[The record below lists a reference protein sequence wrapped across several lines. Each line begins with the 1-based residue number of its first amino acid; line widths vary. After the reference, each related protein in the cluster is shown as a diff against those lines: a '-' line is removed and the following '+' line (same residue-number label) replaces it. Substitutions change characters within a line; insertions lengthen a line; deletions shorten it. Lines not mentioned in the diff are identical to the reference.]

1 MIQIISEVVK
11 SVEEE
16 FEVLASESVQLTK
29 VVNNNNKHIKNVHF
43 VSSNIVEMISKLE
56 NEMNGIQKVYGKI
69 ESLAAISEENSAAS
83 EEVSAAVATY
93 NIKLQDMMDKI
104 GEFKKLTHNFTE
116 DINKYR
122 T

>member
-1 MIQIISEVVK
+1 
-11 SVEEE
+11 
-16 FEVLASESVQLTK
+16 
-29 VVNNNNKHIKNVHF
+29 
-43 VSSNIVEMISKLE
+43 
-56 NEMNGIQKVYGKI
+56 MNGIQQVYGKI

-104 GEFKKLTHNFTE
+104 GEFKKLTQNFTE

>member
-1 MIQIISEVVK
+1 M
-11 SVEEE
+11 
-16 FEVLASESVQLTK
+16 
-29 VVNNNNKHIKNVHF
+29 HY

-56 NEMNGIQKVYGKI
+56 NEMNGIQQVYGKI

-104 GEFKKLTHNFTE
+104 GEFKKLTQNFTE